1 MTVLNAAVEILRRG
15 RAPDIAGR
23 TALVC
28 GDERVTYGELV
39 GLVKRAAN
47 AFATAGIGRGDR
59 VALLMDDSPLYVA
72 ALLGL
77 MLNGAVAIPLNPK
90 LKRDDYAFVLADA
103 QTALFVLSDDYRD
116 VVGDLGG
123 ATVLAA
129 TSGAD
134 SFASLVARA
143 SDSVE
148 PAPTAADDE
157 AFWLF
162 SSGTT
167 GRPKG
172 IVHSHR
178 NAAHASKILR
188 EVLALDHRAVVLASS
203 KLFFALALDN
213 ALFGPLSL
221 GATAVIQPGVPD
233 PETVAR
239 QVAALRPAVLFTVPT
254 FYRRLLALD
263 EQALRPFAA
272 LAYPMAG
279 GERIPDDLARRWRAA
294 VGTDLLAIYGASETF
309 CNVFATFPGEV
320 RPGSVGK
327 ALDGVACRLVDR
339 DTAAPAGEGGGLLWV
354 KHPSLALRYSSDV
367 ATAKAFR
374 DGWFCTN
381 DLFTV
386 DADGYWFYQGRTD
399 ELLKVAGQ
407 WVKPTE
413 VEDAVVGAPIEEA
426 ACVVVADP
434 DGFERLA
441 LFVVSADADSAASIA
456 AERAASGLPRHAQP
470 RWIRTVDALPRT
482 STGKVQRFA
491 LRERLLEEWR
501 RPDAGKDLPQ
511 NP

>member
-1 MTVLNAAVEILRRG
+1 VIALNAAVEILRRG
-15 RAPDIAGR
+15 RTPEIAGR

-28 GDERVTYGELV
+28 GEERVTYGALV
-39 GLVKRAAN
+39 RLVNQAAN
-47 AFATAGIGRGDR
+47 AFGAVGVGRGDR
-59 VALLMDDSPLYVA
+59 VALLFDDSPLYVA

-77 MLNGAVAIPLNPK
+77 MLRGAVAIPLNPK

-103 QTALFVLSDDYRD
+103 QTKLFVLGANYRD
-116 VVGDLGG
+116 VVGDLGS
-123 ATVLAA
+123 AAVIAA
-129 TSGAD
+129 TG
-134 SFASLVARA
+134 A
-143 SDSVE
+143 SDSLEALVASSHGSAE

-213 ALFGPLSL
+213 VLFGPLSL

-233 PETVAR
+233 PDTVAR
-239 QVAALRPAVLFTVPT
+239 QVAELRPAVLFTVPT

-263 EQALRPFAA
+263 PAALRPFAT
-272 LAYPMAG
+272 LPYPMAG
-279 GERIPDDLARRWRAA
+279 GERIPEELARRWRAA
-294 VGTDLLAIYGASETF
+294 VGTELLAIYGASETF
-309 CNVFATFPGEV
+309 CNVFATFPGQA
-320 RPGSVGK
+320 RSGSVGK
-327 ALDGVACRLVDR
+327 ALDGVGCRLLDR
-339 DTAAPAGEGGGLLWV
+339 DGGKPAGPDGGILWV
-354 KHPSLALRYSSDV
+354 KHPSLALRYSSEA

-374 DGWFCTN
+374 DEWFCTN

-386 DADGYWFYQGRTD
+386 DAEGYWFYQGRSD

-413 VEDAVVGAPIEEA
+413 VEDAVAGAPIEET
-426 ACVVVADP
+426 ACVVVP
-434 DGFERLA
+434 DSEGFERLA
-441 LFVVSADADSAASIA
+441 LFVVAADTAAALAAA
-456 AERAASGLPRHAQP
+456 AERVARELPRHAQP
-470 RWIRTVDALPRT
+470 RWIRAVDALPRT

-491 LRERLLEEWR
+491 LREQLLDELR
-501 RPDAGKDLPQ
+501 G
-511 NP
+511 

>member
-1 MTVLNAAVEILRRG
+1 MTPLNAAVEILRRG
-15 RAPDIAGR
+15 RTPEIAGR

-28 GDERVTYGELV
+28 GDERMTYGALV
-39 GLVKRAAN
+39 RLVDQAAN
-47 AFATAGIGRGDR
+47 AFGTAGVGRGDR
-59 VALLMDDSPLYVA
+59 VALLFDDGPLYVA

-77 MLNGAVAIPLNPK
+77 MLRGAVAIPLNPK

-103 QTALFVLSDDYRD
+103 QTVLFVLGANYRD
-116 VVGDLGG
+116 VVGDLGDSE
-123 ATVLAA
+123 VIAA
-129 TSGAD
+129 TGVSD
-134 SFASLVARA
+134 SFESLVATSPDTA
-143 SDSVE
+143 E
-148 PAPTAADDE
+148 PVPTAADDE

-188 EVLALDHRAVVLASS
+188 EVLALDHHAVVLASS

-233 PETVAR
+233 PDTVAR
-239 QVAALRPAVLFTVPT
+239 QVAELRPAVLFTVPT

-263 EQALRPFAA
+263 PAALRPFAA

-279 GERIPDDLARRWRAA
+279 GERIPEELARRWRAA
-294 VGTDLLAIYGASETF
+294 VGTELLAIYGASETF

-320 RPGSVGK
+320 RSGSVGK
-327 ALDGVACRLVDR
+327 ALEGVACRLLDR
-339 DTAAPAGEGGGLLWV
+339 DTGEPAGPDGGILWV
-354 KHPSLALRYSSDV
+354 KHPSLALRYSSDG
-367 ATAKAFR
+367 ATSKAFR
-374 DGWFCTN
+374 DEWFCTN

-386 DADGYWFYQGRTD
+386 DADGYWFYQGRAD

-407 WVKPTE
+407 WVKPTDI
-413 VEDAVVGAPIEEA
+413 EDAVAGAPIEES
-426 ACVVVADP
+426 ACVVIPDP

-441 LFVVSADADSAASIA
+441 LFVVASDTAAALAVA
-456 AERAASGLPRHAQP
+456 AERVARGLPRHSQP
-470 RWIRTVDALPRT
+470 RWIRVVDALPRT

-491 LRERLLEEWR
+491 LRERLLDELR
-501 RPDAGKDLPQ
+501 G
-511 NP
+511 

>member
-1 MTVLNAAVEILRRG
+1 MTPLNAAVEILRRG
-15 RAPDIAGR
+15 RTPEIAGR

-28 GDERVTYGELV
+28 GEERVTYGALV
-39 GLVKRAAN
+39 RLVEQAAN
-47 AFATAGIGRGDR
+47 AFGAVDVRRGDR
-59 VALLMDDSPLYVA
+59 VALLLDDSPLYVA

-77 MLNGAVAIPLNPK
+77 MLRGAVAIPLNPK
-90 LKRDDYAFVLADA
+90 LKRDDYSFVLADA
-103 QTALFVLSDDYRD
+103 QTKLFVLGANYRD
-116 VVGDLGG
+116 VVGDLGR
-123 ATVLAA
+123 AAVLAA
-129 TSGAD
+129 TGPSG
-134 SFASLVARA
+134 SLEALIAQA
-143 SDSVE
+143 SDAAD

-167 GRPKG
+167 GLPKG

-178 NAAHASKILR
+178 NAVHASKILR
-188 EVLALDHRAVVLASS
+188 EVLALDERAVVLASS

-239 QVAALRPAVLFTVPT
+239 QVAALRPTVLFTVPT

-263 EQALRPFAA
+263 PGALRPFAA

-279 GERIPDDLARRWRAA
+279 GERIPEELAKRWRAA
-294 VGTDLLAIYGASETF
+294 VGTELLAIYGASETF
-309 CNVFATFPGEV
+309 CNVFATFPGET
-320 RPGSVGK
+320 RSGSVGK
-327 ALDGVACRLVDR
+327 ALDGVSCRLLDR
-339 DTAAPAGEGGGLLWV
+339 DSGDPAGPDGGILWV
-354 KHPSLALRYSSDV
+354 RHPSLARRYSSAA

-386 DADGYWFYQGRTD
+386 DAEGYWFYQGRSD

-413 VEDAVVGAPIEEA
+413 VEDAVAGVPIEES
-426 ACVVVADP
+426 ACVVVP
-434 DGFERLA
+434 DSEGFERLA
-441 LFVVSADADSAASIA
+441 LFVVANDKAAALAAA
-456 AERAASGLPRHAQP
+456 AERVARKLPRHSQP
-470 RWIRTVDALPRT
+470 RWIRAVEALPRT

-491 LRERLLEEWR
+491 LREQLLEELR
-501 RPDAGKDLPQ
+501 A
-511 NP
+511 

>member
-1 MTVLNAAVEILRRG
+1 VTALNAAAEILRRG
-15 RAPDIAGR
+15 QAPEIAGR

-28 GDERVTYGELV
+28 GDERVTYAELT
-39 GLVKRAAN
+39 GLVNRAAN
-47 AFATAGIGRGDR
+47 AFATAGIRRGDR

-77 MLNGAVAIPLNPK
+77 MLCGAAAIPLNPK
-90 LKRDDYAFVLADA
+90 LRREDYGFVLADA
-103 QTALFVLSDDYRD
+103 QTALFVLGESYRD
-116 VVGDLGG
+116 VVGDVGD
-123 ATVLAA
+123 AAVLAA
-129 TSGAD
+129 TGPRD
-134 SFASLVARA
+134 SLEALLANA
-143 SDSVE
+143 SDIAE
-148 PAPTAADDE
+148 PAFTAADDE

-178 NAAHASKILR
+178 NAVHASKILR

-239 QVAALRPAVLFTVPT
+239 QVATLRPTVLFTVPT

-263 EQALRPFAA
+263 AAALRPFAT
-272 LAYPMAG
+272 LPFPMAG
-279 GERIPDDLARRWRAA
+279 GERIPDELAKRWRAA
-294 VGTDLLAIYGASETF
+294 IGTELLAIYGASETF
-309 CNVFATFPGEV
+309 CNVFATFPGSI
-320 RPGSVGK
+320 RRGSVGK
-327 ALDGVACRLVDR
+327 ALEGVDCRLRER
-339 DTAAPAGEGGGLLWV
+339 DTGEPAGRDGGVLWV
-354 KHPSLALRYSSDV
+354 KHPSLALRYSSDA

-386 DADGYWFYQGRTD
+386 DADGYWYYQGRAD

-413 VEDAVVGAPIEEA
+413 VEDAVAGSPIEEA
-426 ACVVVADP
+426 ACVVVPDP

-441 LFVVSADADSAASIA
+441 LFVVSKDPDAAVSAAT
-456 AERAASGLPRHAQP
+456 ERAARGLPRHAQP
-470 RWIRTVDALPRT
+470 RWIRAVEALPRT

-491 LRERLLEEWR
+491 LRERLLDEQR
-501 RPDAGKDLPQ
+501 RPDAGKR
-511 NP
+511 

>member
-1 MTVLNAAVEILRRG
+1 VTVLNAAVEILRRG
-15 RAPDIAGR
+15 RAPEMAGR

-28 GDERVTYGELV
+28 GDERVTYGELTR
-39 GLVKRAAN
+39 LVNRAAN
-47 AFATAGIGRGDR
+47 AFATAGIRRGDR
-59 VALLMDDSPLYVA
+59 VALLLDDSPLYVA

-77 MLNGAVAIPLNPK
+77 MLRGAVAIPLNPK
-90 LKRDDYAFVLADA
+90 LKRDDYGFVLADA
-103 QTALFVLSDDYRD
+103 RTALFVLGDGYRD
-116 VVGDLGG
+116 VVGDLGD
-123 ATVLAA
+123 AAVLAA
-129 TSGAD
+129 TGSP
-134 SFASLVARA
+134 ASLEALVASA
-143 SDSVE
+143 SDVAQ
-148 PAPTAADDE
+148 PASTAADDE

-178 NAAHASKILR
+178 NAVHASKILR

-221 GATAVIQPGVPD
+221 GATAVIQPGIPD

-239 QVAALRPAVLFTVPT
+239 QVAGLRPTVLFTVPT

-263 EQALRPFAA
+263 AAALRPFAG

-279 GERIPDDLARRWRAA
+279 GERIPEELAKRWREA
-294 VGTDLLAIYGASETF
+294 VGTELLAIYGASETF
-309 CNVFATFPGEV
+309 CNVFATFPKAIRG
-320 RPGSVGK
+320 GSVGK
-327 ALDGVACRLVDR
+327 ALDGVDCRLLDR
-339 DTAAPAGEGGGLLWV
+339 DTGELAGKDGGVLWV
-354 KHPSLALRYSSDV
+354 RHPSLALRYSSD
-367 ATAKAFR
+367 ALTAKAFR

-386 DADGYWFYQGRTD
+386 DADGYWFYQGRAD

-413 VEDAVVGAPIEEA
+413 VEDAVAGSPIEEA
-426 ACVVVADP
+426 ACVVVPDA

-441 LFVVSADADSAASIA
+441 LFVVARDAEAGVSAAT
-456 AERAASGLPRHAQP
+456 ERAARGLPRHAQP
-470 RWIRTVDALPRT
+470 RWIRAVAALPRT

-491 LRERLLEEWR
+491 LRELLMDER
-501 RPDAGKDLPQ
+501 RR
-511 NP
+511 

>member
-15 RAPDIAGR
+15 SAPEMARR

-28 GDERVTYGELV
+28 GEQRVTYGELV
-39 GLVKRAAN
+39 RLVNRAAN
-47 AFATAGIGRGDR
+47 AFATAGIRREDR
-59 VALLMDDSPLYVA
+59 VALLLDDSPLYVA
-72 ALLGL
+72 SLLGL
-77 MLNGAVAIPLNPK
+77 MLRGAVAIPLNPR
-90 LKRDDYAFVLADA
+90 LKREDYAFVLADA
-103 QTALFVLSDDYRD
+103 HTALFVLGDGYRD
-116 VVGDLGG
+116 VVGDLGN
-123 ATVLAA
+123 AAVLAA
-129 TSGAD
+129 TGSPD
-134 SFASLVARA
+134 SLEALVASA
-143 SDSVE
+143 SDLLE
-148 PAPTAADDE
+148 PAPTAAEDE

-221 GATAVIQPGVPD
+221 GATAVIQPGFPD
-233 PETVAR
+233 PQTVAR
-239 QVAALRPAVLFTVPT
+239 QVAALRPTVLFTVPS

-263 EQALRPFAA
+263 EDALRPFGT

-279 GERIPDDLARRWRAA
+279 GERIPEELAKRWRAA
-294 VGTDLLAIYGASETF
+294 VGTELLAIYGASETF
-309 CNVFATFPGEV
+309 CNAFATFPGAI
-320 RPGSVGK
+320 RGGSVGK
-327 ALDGVACRLVDR
+327 ALDGVDCRLLDR
-339 DTAAPAGEGGGLLWV
+339 DTGEPAGADGGVLWV
-354 KHPSLALRYSSDV
+354 RHPSLALRYSSKA

-386 DADGYWFYQGRTD
+386 DADGYWYFQGRAD

-413 VEDAVVGAPIEEA
+413 VEDAVVGSPIEEA
-426 ACVVVADP
+426 ACVVVPDS

-441 LFVVSADADSAASIA
+441 LFVVSDDADAAPSIA
-456 AERAASGLPRHAQP
+456 AERAAGALPRHAQP
-470 RWIRTVDALPRT
+470 RWIRAVDALPRT

-491 LRERLLEEWR
+491 LREILLDER
-501 RPDAGKDLPQ
+501 RQ
-511 NP
+511 

>member
-1 MTVLNAAVEILRRG
+1 VTVLNAAVEILRRG
-15 RAPDIAGR
+15 GAPEMAGR

-28 GDERVTYGELV
+28 GDERVTYGELI
-39 GLVKRAAN
+39 GLVNRAAN
-47 AFATAGIGRGDR
+47 AFATAGIRRGDR
-59 VALLMDDSPLYVA
+59 VALLLDDSPLYVA
-72 ALLGL
+72 AILGL
-77 MLNGAVAIPLNPK
+77 MMRGAVAIPLNPR
-90 LKRDDYAFVLADA
+90 LRRDDYAFVLGDA
-103 QTALFVLSDDYRD
+103 QTALFVLGDAYRD

-129 TSGAD
+129 TGSRNSLEA
-134 SFASLVARA
+134 LVAGA
-143 SDSVE
+143 SDIAQ
-148 PAPTAADDE
+148 PAATAAEDE

-178 NAAHASKILR
+178 NAVHASKILR

-221 GATAVIQPGVPD
+221 GATTVIQPGVPD

-239 QVAALRPAVLFTVPT
+239 QVAALRPTVLFTVPT

-263 EQALRPFAA
+263 DAALRPFAT

-279 GERIPDDLARRWRAA
+279 GERIPDELAKRWRAA
-294 VGTDLLAIYGASETF
+294 VGTELLAIYGASETF
-309 CNVFATFPGEV
+309 CNVFATFPGAI
-320 RPGSVGK
+320 RSGSVGK
-327 ALDGVACRLVDR
+327 ALDGVDCRLLDR
-339 DTAAPAGEGGGLLWV
+339 DTGELAGKDGGVLWV
-354 KHPSLALRYSSDV
+354 KHPSLALRYSSDT
-367 ATAKAFR
+367 ATAKAFH

-386 DADGYWFYQGRTD
+386 DAEGYWFYQGRAD

-407 WVKPTE
+407 WVKPNE
-413 VEDAVVGAPIEEA
+413 VEDAVAGLPIEEA
-426 ACVVVADP
+426 ACVVVPDP

-441 LFVVSADADSAASIA
+441 LFVVSKDAEAAVSAAT
-456 AERAASGLPRHAQP
+456 ERAARGLPRHAQP
-470 RWIRTVDALPRT
+470 RWIRAVQALPRT

-491 LRERLLEEWR
+491 LRELLLAER
-501 RPDAGKDLPQ
+501 GP
-511 NP
+511 

>member
-1 MTVLNAAVEILRRG
+1 VLNAAVEILRRG
-15 RAPDIAGR
+15 RTPEIAGR

-28 GDERVTYGELV
+28 GAERVTYAALGRLV
-39 GLVKRAAN
+39 NCAAN
-47 AFATAGIGRGDR
+47 AFGAVGVGRGDR
-59 VALLMDDSPLYVA
+59 VALLFDDGPLYVA

-77 MLNGAVAIPLNPK
+77 MLRGAVAIPLNPK

-103 QTALFVLSDDYRD
+103 QAALFVLGDGYRD
-116 VVGDLGG
+116 VVGDLGD
-123 ATVLAA
+123 AAVLAA
-129 TSGAD
+129 TGGSD
-134 SFASLVARA
+134 SFEARVAQA
-143 SDSVE
+143 SDTAE
-148 PAPTAADDE
+148 PAETADDDE

-178 NAAHASKILR
+178 NAVHASKILR
-188 EVLALDHRAVVLASS
+188 EVLALDHRAVVIASS

-233 PETVAR
+233 PQTVAR
-239 QVAALRPAVLFTVPT
+239 QVAELQPTVLFTVPT

-263 EQALRPFAA
+263 AAALRPFST
-272 LAYPMAG
+272 LAFPMAG
-279 GERIPDDLARRWRAA
+279 GERIPDELAKRWRAA
-294 VGTDLLAIYGASETF
+294 VGTELLSIYGASETF
-309 CNVFATFPGEV
+309 CNVFATFPGKV
-320 RPGSVGK
+320 RAGSVGQ
-327 ALDGVACRLVDR
+327 ALDGVECRLLDR
-339 DTAAPAGEGGGLLWV
+339 DTGEPAGAEGGILWV
-354 KHPSLALRYSSDV
+354 RHPSLALRYSSAA
-367 ATAKAFR
+367 ATGKAFR

-407 WVKPTE
+407 WVRPTE
-413 VEDAVVGAPIEEA
+413 VEDAVMGAPIDEV
-426 ACVVVADP
+426 ACVVVVDA

-441 LFVVSADADSAASIA
+441 LFVVSQDQGTALAVA
-456 AERAASGLPRHAQP
+456 AERAARELPRHAQP
-470 RWIRTVDALPRT
+470 RWIRAVDGLPRT

-491 LRERLLEEWR
+491 LRERLLEELR
-501 RPDAGKDLPQ
+501 G
-511 NP
+511 